1 MKHILHKEL
10 TNEIIGTYYD
20 VYNEFGFGFSE
31 KVYQN
36 SLFFELQSRGF
47 SIEAQKQIHV
57 YYKGRIVGE
66 YYADIIVENK
76 IILELKAVNQLID
89 EHEFQ
94 LLNYLKAS
102 KIEVGLLFNFGV
114 NPDFKRIIL
123 TNDRKPNLK

>member
-1 MKHILHKEL
+1 VKHILHKEL

-20 VYNEFGFGFSE
+20 VYNEIGFGFSE

-36 SLFFELQSRGF
+36 FLFFELQSRGF

>member
-20 VYNEFGFGFSE
+20 VYNEIGFGFSE

-36 SLFFELQSRGF
+36 FLFFELQSRGF